1 MWRDVSGFD
10 SFPSFLARVVEF
22 ELAWPLRLVDD
33 DEDDV
38 EDLLAFLELL
48 EEMDLMLRF
57 FQPPPPFPLLVA
69 SFFPFFCC

>member
-1 MWRDVSGFD
+1 MWRNVLGFN

-22 ELAWPLRLVDD
+22 ELAWSLRLVDND
-33 DEDDV
+33 DDDV
-38 EDLLAFLELL
+38 KDFWAFLELL

-57 FQPPPPFPLLVA
+57 FPPPPPFPLLVA